1 MDNYIKVK
9 DREKLARDR
18 DSNAIVNLD
27 YDDYAVYIENYN
39 RVLSEK
45 QKIQKLESEVST
57 IKDDL
62 NEIKDLLRSLLKW
75 IQMT

>member
-18 DSNAIVNLD
+18 ESNAIVNLD
-27 YDDYAVYIENYN
+27 YDDYAVYVENYN

-45 QKIQKLESEVST
+45 QRIQNLELSVANM
-57 IKDDL
+57 KDDI
-62 NEIKDLLRSLLKW
+62 NEIKNLLRSLVNGS
-75 IQMT
+75 

>member
-27 YDDYAVYIENYN
+27 YDDYAVYVENYN

-45 QKIQKLESEVST
+45 QKIQKLESEVGT

-62 NEIKDLLRSLLKW
+62 NEIKDLLRSLLK
-75 IQMT
+75 

>member
-62 NEIKDLLRSLLKW
+62 NEIKDLLRSLLK
-75 IQMT
+75 

>member
-27 YDDYAVYIENYN
+27 YDDYAVYVENYN

-62 NEIKDLLRSLLKW
+62 NEIKDLLRSLLK
-75 IQMT
+75 

>member
-27 YDDYAVYIENYN
+27 YDDYAVYVENYN

-45 QKIQKLESEVST
+45 QKIQKLESEVSI

-62 NEIKDLLRSLLKW
+62 NEIKDLLRSLLK
-75 IQMT
+75 